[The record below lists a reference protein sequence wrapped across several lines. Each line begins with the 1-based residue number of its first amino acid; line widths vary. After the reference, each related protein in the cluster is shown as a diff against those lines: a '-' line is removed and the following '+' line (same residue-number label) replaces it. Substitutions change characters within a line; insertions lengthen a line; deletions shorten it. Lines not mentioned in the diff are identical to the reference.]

1 MIQKFRRLLLCIFLS
16 LLILSVNAQ
25 VYEADNGIT
34 ASGAGLSRK
43 VSLGGALSGN
53 TEIPFNGFEI
63 HFTGLGRIGIGTNS
77 PAAHLSIAGASA
89 GTSGLHFTQLNS
101 SSTAVTGNGKVLSV
115 DANGHVIL
123 VNDEGSDGT
132 VWKLGGNTG
141 TTPGTHFLGTGDNND
156 LVFKINNTERMRLTT
171 TGRLSLMGDFW
182 LANQGDLQMGSIRF
196 NPNNGGELSLNAG
209 TTNPI
214 RINGNLRMGQ
224 SAFIQNSDGFNVLQF
239 YSGTID
245 GYEQPLRVY
254 GPMALDN
261 NLEYPHILGRNN
273 LELTFGTADD
283 LNNKKFTISHG
294 TGTGTRE
301 PLLTIQENGLTGL
314 GTATPAAFLHLHT
327 GASSTVPVF
336 RITESNYTSP
346 NELRLA
352 FFQDNGSAKLQI
364 KHRTAS
370 AALELISSSNVAG
383 YLHALMQDFHIGA
396 SASAP
401 YINFDHNIRPTS
413 SGTFDNGSANRMWNN
428 VYVKSMI
435 ANGSI
440 NTIKFLGD
448 RDDGNYAYGAVRI
461 ESPYN
466 FVNQP
471 YFAVGNHQ
479 TTFFAVHKSG
489 ALKVGLG
496 EGEGYNLRSVAHP
509 TAMVDIKST
518 ETDLDLLKVRNYANV
533 AQLLVNKDGNV
544 AIGNVTPTA
553 QLHTTGS
560 VRFAGLTNDN
570 TQTRV
575 LVSDANGNLS
585 YRDAATLGGGSTA
598 DVWVMDGNTVS
609 NNKSI
614 GTTNQHALNIITNN
628 ESRIFVA
635 ADGNV
640 GIGTTNV
647 TDPDYRLSV
656 QGNVRV
662 RKIRVDQNQWA
673 DYVFESDYPLRPLE
687 EVEAFI
693 NKNKHLPEVPTAK
706 DVAREG
712 IDLGDN
718 QVLLLKKIE
727 ELTLYLLQQNKEIA
741 SLKQTVEQQQQ
752 QIEALKKQAKENR

>member
-1 MIQKFRRLLLCIFLS
+1 MIQKFRRLLLCLFLS

-77 PAAHLSIAGASA
+77 PAARLSIAGASA

-254 GPMALDN
+254 RPMALDN

-489 ALKVGLG
+489 ALNVGLG

-585 YRDAATLGGGSTA
+585 YRDAATLGGGSSA

-718 QVLLLKKIE
+718 QVLLLKK
-727 ELTLYLLQQNKEIA
+727 
-741 SLKQTVEQQQQ
+741 
-752 QIEALKKQAKENR
+752 

>member
-1 MIQKFRRLLLCIFLS
+1 
-16 LLILSVNAQ
+16 
-25 VYEADNGIT
+25 
-34 ASGAGLSRK
+34 
-43 VSLGGALSGN
+43 
-53 TEIPFNGFEI
+53 
-63 HFTGLGRIGIGTNS
+63 
-77 PAAHLSIAGASA
+77 
-89 GTSGLHFTQLNS
+89 
-101 SSTAVTGNGKVLSV
+101 
-115 DANGHVIL
+115 
-123 VNDEGSDGT
+123 
-132 VWKLGGNTG
+132 
-141 TTPGTHFLGTGDNND
+141 
-156 LVFKINNTERMRLTT
+156 
-171 TGRLSLMGDFW
+171 
-182 LANQGDLQMGSIRF
+182 
-196 NPNNGGELSLNAG
+196 
-209 TTNPI
+209 
-214 RINGNLRMGQ
+214 
-224 SAFIQNSDGFNVLQF
+224 
-239 YSGTID
+239 
-245 GYEQPLRVY
+245 
-254 GPMALDN
+254 
-261 NLEYPHILGRNN
+261 
-273 LELTFGTADD
+273 
-283 LNNKKFTISHG
+283 
-294 TGTGTRE
+294 
-301 PLLTIQENGLTGL
+301 
-314 GTATPAAFLHLHT
+314 
-327 GASSTVPVF
+327 
-336 RITESNYTSP
+336 
-346 NELRLA
+346 
-352 FFQDNGSAKLQI
+352 
-364 KHRTAS
+364 
-370 AALELISSSNVAG
+370 
-383 YLHALMQDFHIGA
+383 
-396 SASAP
+396 
-401 YINFDHNIRPTS
+401 
-413 SGTFDNGSANRMWNN
+413 
-428 VYVKSMI
+428 MI

-489 ALKVGLG
+489 ALNVGLG

-585 YRDAATLGGGSTA
+585 YRDAATLGGGSSA

-718 QVLLLKKIE
+718 QVLLLKK
-727 ELTLYLLQQNKEIA
+727 
-741 SLKQTVEQQQQ
+741 
-752 QIEALKKQAKENR
+752 

>member
-1 MIQKFRRLLLCIFLS
+1 MIQKFRRLLLCLFLS

-156 LVFKINNTERMRLTT
+156 LVFKINNIERMRLTT

-283 LNNKKFTISHG
+283 LNNK
-294 TGTGTRE
+294 
-301 PLLTIQENGLTGL
+301 
-314 GTATPAAFLHLHT
+314 
-327 GASSTVPVF
+327 
-336 RITESNYTSP
+336 
-346 NELRLA
+346 
-352 FFQDNGSAKLQI
+352 
-364 KHRTAS
+364 
-370 AALELISSSNVAG
+370 
-383 YLHALMQDFHIGA
+383 
-396 SASAP
+396 
-401 YINFDHNIRPTS
+401 
-413 SGTFDNGSANRMWNN
+413 
-428 VYVKSMI
+428 
-435 ANGSI
+435 
-440 NTIKFLGD
+440 
-448 RDDGNYAYGAVRI
+448 
-461 ESPYN
+461 
-466 FVNQP
+466 
-471 YFAVGNHQ
+471 
-479 TTFFAVHKSG
+479 
-489 ALKVGLG
+489 
-496 EGEGYNLRSVAHP
+496 
-509 TAMVDIKST
+509 
-518 ETDLDLLKVRNYANV
+518 
-533 AQLLVNKDGNV
+533 
-544 AIGNVTPTA
+544 
-553 QLHTTGS
+553 
-560 VRFAGLTNDN
+560 
-570 TQTRV
+570 
-575 LVSDANGNLS
+575 
-585 YRDAATLGGGSTA
+585 
-598 DVWVMDGNTVS
+598 
-609 NNKSI
+609 
-614 GTTNQHALNIITNN
+614 
-628 ESRIFVA
+628 
-635 ADGNV
+635 
-640 GIGTTNV
+640 
-647 TDPDYRLSV
+647 
-656 QGNVRV
+656 
-662 RKIRVDQNQWA
+662 
-673 DYVFESDYPLRPLE
+673 
-687 EVEAFI
+687 
-693 NKNKHLPEVPTAK
+693 
-706 DVAREG
+706 
-712 IDLGDN
+712 
-718 QVLLLKKIE
+718 
-727 ELTLYLLQQNKEIA
+727 
-741 SLKQTVEQQQQ
+741 
-752 QIEALKKQAKENR
+752 